1 MARWEREGVVV
12 DYPDGMDYP
21 TLEHIVRSILVEAEE
36 ALRPKPPKKEP
47 LPDVGFRS
55 PFEMPPP
62 KKT

>member
-21 TLEHIVRSILVEAEE
+21 TLEHIVRTILIEAEE
-36 ALRPKPPKKEP
+36 ALRPKPPQPRPEP
-47 LPDVGFRS
+47 GFRS